1 MRNSSSVNDIWEG
14 STWYTSALTSIPG
27 VVTVVVTVSPSNVQY
42 TVYVVPNSGKSTS
55 KVPGDVSTALSVVT
69 TPLDAY
75 TVEPSSVCTVK
86 WGKYPGIGGG

>member
-1 MRNSSSVNDIWEG
+1 M
-14 STWYTSALTSIPG
+14 
-27 VVTVVVTVSPSNVQY
+27 QY

-86 WGKYPGIGGG
+86 